1 MFKKIILIVAL
12 ASLSACASHQANK
25 GSAEN
30 VDRFEGFN
38 RAMFSFNMKLDRWF
52 LKPVTKGYDAV
63 LPGFAKTGVSNF
75 FDNLGEV
82 SNIVNDVLQW
92 KWKQAS
98 NDTGRL
104 LINSTVGVLGL
115 FDVASPMGLKES
127 EGEDFGQTLSK
138 WGVAQGPY
146 IVLPFFGPS
155 TIRDGFGMPV
165 EYVLNPVTH
174 IEDQAAQNS
183 VSALGLVDTRRGLLE
198 LEELVSG
205 DEYIFIR
212 DAYLQR
218 REYLIQDGELELEFS
233 DDEFEDF

>member
-1 MFKKIILIVAL
+1 MFKKLVLIAML
-12 ASLSACASHQANK
+12 GCLGACASHQSSD
-25 GSAEN
+25 GTEQN

-38 RAMFSFNMKLDRWF
+38 RAMFAFNMKLDRWF
-52 LKPVTKGYDAV
+52 LRPVTKGYDAAV
-63 LPGFAKTGVSNF
+63 PGFAKTGVSNF

-92 KWKQAS
+92 KWKQAG

-104 LINSTVGVLGL
+104 LINSTVGVFGL

-155 TIRDGFGMPV
+155 TIRDGVGMPV

-174 IEDQAAQNS
+174 VEDQAAQNS
-183 VSALGLVDTRRGLLE
+183 LQALGLVDTRHGLLE
-198 LEELVSG
+198 LEELVTG
-205 DEYIFIR
+205 DQYIFIR

-218 REYLIQDGELELEFS
+218 REYLINDGELELEF
-233 DDEFEDF
+233 DEDEFEDF